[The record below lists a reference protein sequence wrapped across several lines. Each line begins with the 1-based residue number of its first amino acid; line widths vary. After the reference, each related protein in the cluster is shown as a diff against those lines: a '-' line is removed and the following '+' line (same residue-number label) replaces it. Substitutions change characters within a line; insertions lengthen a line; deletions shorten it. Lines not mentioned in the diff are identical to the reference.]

1 MSPRAPIRI
10 FHGIADDYNPVA
22 SCKAFLARLKS
33 AGRDVEL
40 TEYAD
45 AQHGFDTPLG
55 PPVVVA
61 KGAQTVRACTIKE
74 GPAGVLVNTATGAP
88 FAYTDACVQL
98 DPHVGRNAAAT
109 TAAQAAVGDFVRTLF
124 KLK

>member
-1 MSPRAPIRI
+1 
-10 FHGIADDYNPVA
+10 DDYNPVS

-33 AGRDVEL
+33 ANRDVEL

-45 AQHGFDTPLG
+45 AQHGFDSPLG
-55 PPVVVA
+55 TVVVA

-74 GPAGVLVNTATGAP
+74 GPTGVLINTATGAP

-98 DPHVGRNAAAT
+98 DPHVGRNAAAA
-109 TAAQAAVGDFVRTLF
+109 TAAQAAAGGFRATAF
-124 KLK
+124 KVE

>member
-1 MSPRAPIRI
+1 MST
-10 FHGIADDYNPVA
+10 
-22 SCKAFLARLKS
+22 CKAFLDRLKS

-98 DPHVGRNAAAT
+98 DPHVGRNAAAA

>member
-1 MSPRAPIRI
+1 MDSPGDGRVRHIDAQAAELWRPSRAKGRRRT
-10 FHGIADDYNPVA
+10 FHGIADDYNPLS

-45 AQHGFDTPLG
+45 VQHGFDSPLG
-55 PPVVVA
+55 TVVVA

-88 FAYTDACVQL
+88 F
-98 DPHVGRNAAAT
+98 
-109 TAAQAAVGDFVRTLF
+109 
-124 KLK
+124 